1 MPLTWTISH
10 PNRLVTAIG
19 KGEVSLLE
27 LQAYLDDVVVA
38 DAMAF
43 RKIFDLS
50 DGVLALSEA
59 EMMELGARI
68 RAYAATGHMGPL
80 AVVASS
86 PKAYNQARTY
96 TALASANRPLQIFHD
111 PSSARKW
118 LEAQAIAR

>member
-10 PNRLVTAIG
+10 PNRLVTATG
-19 KGEVSLLE
+19 KGDVTLLD
-27 LQAYLDDVVVA
+27 LQAYLDGVVVA
-38 DAMAF
+38 DAMGF

-50 DGVLALSEA
+50 DGALALNEA

-68 RAYAATGHMGPL
+68 RAYAATGRMGPL

-86 PKAYNQARTY
+86 PKAYDQARTY

-111 PSSARKW
+111 LNSARKW
-118 LEAQAIAR
+118 LEAQSATR

>member
-19 KGEVSLLE
+19 KGEVTLLD
-27 LQAYLDDVVVA
+27 LQAYLDGVVVA
-38 DAMAF
+38 DAMGF

-50 DGVLALSEA
+50 DGVLALNEA

-68 RAYAATGHMGPL
+68 RAYAATGRMGPL

-86 PKAYNQARTY
+86 PKAYDQARTY

-111 PSSARKW
+111 VTSARKW
-118 LEAQAIAR
+118 LEAQTTAR